1 MADNNRPVKKGCLY
15 SLAFYGLPMAAY
27 FALLHY
33 VLGAPFAQ
41 YDWLAGAAAG
51 LLTVFGISAIVM
63 RGDAGLLDRNLG
75 RMPVDGERVAIC
87 GTLETI
93 DAPLRAPFSGTECAA
108 YEYSIFHNIRR
119 SGGRTHSV
127 PHLAG
132 LALTPSAVR
141 SEIGRMKI
149 LAYPMAEGFPYE
161 ERGDAEWLQNA
172 RNYIAGTTFQDTS
185 GSQIGSLNLGAISTA
200 ISLGREL
207 LTDDDGAMRHDHRM
221 INDSDISTLYLRET
235 VVPAGEQVCLI
246 GRYSATRGG
255 VVPDRTATT
264 RLIRGTRE
272 QVRRRFVFERLTQ
285 RIVGAILVA
294 VPNVAMAVLFMRR
307 RG

>member
-1 MADNNRPVKKGCLY
+1 MAPVKGCLLP
-15 SLAFYGLPMAAY
+15 LAIYGLPMAAY

-41 YDWLAGAAAG
+41 YDWIAGAAAG
-51 LLTVFGISAIVM
+51 LFTVLGISAIVT
-63 RGDAGLLDRNLG
+63 RGDAALLDRGLG
-75 RMPVDGERVAIC
+75 RMPLDGERVAIC
-87 GTLETI
+87 GTLETL

-108 YEYSIFHNIRR
+108 YEYSIYHKFRR
-119 SGGRTHSV
+119 SRGGPQLV

-141 SEIGRMKI
+141 YDLGRMKI
-149 LAYPMAEGFPYE
+149 LSYPMAEGFPYE
-161 ERGDAEWLQNA
+161 ERSDPVWFENA
-172 RNYIAGTTFQDTS
+172 RSYIANTAFQDTS
-185 GSQIGSLNLGAISTA
+185 GSQIGGLNIGAISTA

-221 INDSDISTLYLRET
+221 INDSDISNLHLRET
-235 VVPAGEQVCLI
+235 VIPSGEQVCVI

-255 VVPDRTATT
+255 VIPDRTAAT
-264 RLIRGTRE
+264 RLMRGTRE
-272 QVRRRFVFERLTQ
+272 QVRRRFFFERMTQ

-294 VPNVAMAVLFMRR
+294 IPNVTMAVMFLRR